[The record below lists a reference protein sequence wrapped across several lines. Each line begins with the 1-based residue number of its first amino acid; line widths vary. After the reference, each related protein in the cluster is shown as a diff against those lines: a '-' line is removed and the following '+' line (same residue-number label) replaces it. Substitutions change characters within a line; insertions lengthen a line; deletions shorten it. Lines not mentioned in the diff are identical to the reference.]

1 MFSVFGETLT
11 LVLASLPAILK
22 IDLASSN
29 ASLAPALALCVVCSA
44 ALSVL
49 SACSSTESGDRR
61 LDLGR
66 RDRPVSHNNQRSD
79 EAPPPAPQQLLLD
92 GSPAREEASAAED
105 SPAVVAATPLRRR
118 PADIT
123 AADTN
128 TAGKGLDFERRD
140 SEELLEL
147 SLRAAAQEQGTEP
160 SSSSAKNGDLHRS
173 SHAEAKRGATSNN
186 NNNNNNNSKGGGS
199 ATRATT
205 TSSALQRRSPSA
217 AAPQPTTP
225 TPARRQ
231 RHHHHYRKGGEVL
244 FIAEGV
250 AQAAFGVIRDPV
262 RGAQADGARG
272 LVRGIGSGVFGVV
285 VKPVK
290 GVAKAGVN
298 AYTGVRIGVSKAGRV
313 VVGSNRGGSTSAPSS
328 ASKTPQGEEE
338 AASSRGN
345 GRQSSSSDA
354 AAPREGG
361 RGGGGGL
368 ERLVAVEWEDRPSEA
383 ASRRD
388 TAWVGDGEGETAD
401 ASASMDV
408 PLEGEAKL
416 DGAMGGGGDRSGSR
430 RCGAKVRSP
439 AGEGAR
445 PVPPPPLDG
454 LAVGVVIMPLVVA
467 SVFLLAEMNRVRGGG
482 GAGGIGEGD
491 YSSKPPSSCD
501 AAGGCGGAATVCAD
515 GAELSGYLEVILESS
530 TVCAV
535 WEVLFAIQRVIRGTG
550 RRRSSPTLFS
560 HLVSSQPLRLA
571 AIAAGCLMCCRR
583 PLLPLWCVVMYDVF
597 RRALDLHRGRQMRRL
612 SLRAGEA
619 AALTHALSLW
629 VVDACLYT
637 VQELWVVGSSA
648 STWERMFPRVP
659 PRSESMVVVQT
670 GILGTLATG
679 LALASARA
687 LTPVAWRSSR
697 PPWESCALTYTILA
711 GGTAAWL
718 TYWTAPLLGYSNPVA
733 WVALHSMGY
742 SDPAETAS
750 RAGLFIQSWTEK
762 HVAGGWRGGAVA
774 ASVFRWAW
782 SEMKGEGGVGE
793 GMGGNRPLL
802 VAGWA
807 LALAV
812 VVPSVP
818 WLSRRLPLSG
828 RKTTSRKLFHFL
840 AIAMFVPA
848 IALEPDFLSLALGTA
863 LGVLLALEF
872 LRCAGCPPVASVMNG
887 YYSGFLDARDGGCV
901 VVTHLFL
908 LVGCS
913 VPVWLSG

>member
-1 MFSVFGETLT
+1 IS
-11 LVLASLPAILK
+11 K
-22 IDLASSN
+22 IDVASSN

-44 ALSVL
+44 ALGVL
-49 SACSSTESGDRR
+49 STCSSPESGGRR
-61 LDLGR
+61 LDVGR
-66 RDRPVSHNNQRSD
+66 RDRPVSHNQRSD
-79 EAPPPAPQQLLLD
+79 EASPPAPQQLLLD

-128 TAGKGLDFERRD
+128 TAGRGPDSERRD

-147 SLRAAAQEQGTEP
+147 SPRAAAEKQGTAP

-173 SHAEAKRGATSNN
+173 SHAGAKRGASSSSNN
-186 NNNNNNNSKGGGS
+186 NSRGGGS
-199 ATRATT
+199 ATTTTT
-205 TSSALQRRSPSA
+205 TSSALQRRSPST

-225 TPARRQ
+225 TSARRA

-250 AQAAFGVIRDPV
+250 AQAAVGIIRDPV

-313 VVGSNRGGSTSAPSS
+313 VVGSSRGGSTSAPSS
-328 ASKTPQGEEE
+328 ASKVRCGWFGEEE

-345 GRQSSSSDA
+345 GRQSLSSDA

-416 DGAMGGGGDRSGSR
+416 HGAMGGGGDGSDARS
-430 RCGAKVRSP
+430 RSP

-491 YSSKPPSSCD
+491 FSPKPPSSCD
-501 AAGGCGGAATVCAD
+501 AADGCGDAAAVCAD

-530 TVCAV
+530 TLCAV
-535 WEVLFAIQRVIRGTG
+535 WEVLFAIQRVVRGTG

-560 HLVSSQPLRLA
+560 HLLSSQPLRLA

-583 PLLPLWCVVMYDVF
+583 PLLPLWCVVVYDVF

-687 LTPVAWRSSR
+687 LTPAAWRCSR
-697 PPWESCALTYTILA
+697 PPWESCALTFTILA

-750 RAGLFIQSWTEK
+750 RAGLFIQSWTDK
-762 HVAGGWRGGAVA
+762 HVAGGWRWGAVA
-774 ASVFRWAW
+774 AGVFRWAW
-782 SEMKGEGGVGE
+782 SDMKGEGGIGE
-793 GMGGNRPLL
+793 RIGGNRPLL
-802 VAGWA
+802 VAGWV

-828 RKTTSRKLFHFL
+828 RKTTSRKMFHFL
-840 AIAMFVPA
+840 ATAMFVPA

-872 LRCAGCPPVASVMNG
+872 LRCTGCPPVSSVMNG
-887 YYSGFLDARDGGCV
+887 YYGGFLDARDGGCV

-908 LVGCS
+908 LVGCA

>member
-1 MFSVFGETLT
+1 
-11 LVLASLPAILK
+11 
-22 IDLASSN
+22 
-29 ASLAPALALCVVCSA
+29 CSA
-44 ALSVL
+44 ALGVL
-49 SACSSTESGDRR
+49 STCSSPESGGRR
-61 LDLGR
+61 LDLRR
-66 RDRPVSHNNQRSD
+66 RDRPVSHNQRSD
-79 EAPPPAPQQLLLD
+79 EASPPAPQQLLLD
-92 GSPAREEASAAED
+92 CSPAREEASAAEN

-128 TAGKGLDFERRD
+128 TAGRGLDFERRD

-147 SLRAAAQEQGTEP
+147 SLRAAAQKQGTEP

-186 NNNNNNNSKGGGS
+186 NNNSSKSGGS
-199 ATRATT
+199 ATTTTT

-313 VVGSNRGGSTSAPSS
+313 VVGSSRGGSTSAPSS

-345 GRQSSSSDA
+345 GRQSLSSDA
-354 AAPREGG
+354 AARREGG

-388 TAWVGDGEGETAD
+388 TAWVGDGEGETTD
-401 ASASMDV
+401 ASALMDV
-408 PLEGEAKL
+408 PLEGETQL
-416 DGAMGGGGDRSGSR
+416 DGAMGGGGDGSDARS
-430 RCGAKVRSP
+430 RSP

-501 AAGGCGGAATVCAD
+501 AAGGCGGAAAVCAD

-530 TVCAV
+530 TLCAV
-535 WEVLFAIQRVIRGTG
+535 WEVLFAMQRVIRGTG
-550 RRRSSPTLFS
+550 RRRSSPTVFS
-560 HLVSSQPLRLA
+560 RLLSSQPLRLS

-583 PLLPLWCVVMYDVF
+583 PLLPLWCVVVYDVF

-637 VQELWVVGSSA
+637 VQELWVVGPSA

-687 LTPVAWRSSR
+687 LTPA
-697 PPWESCALTYTILA
+697 
-711 GGTAAWL
+711 
-718 TYWTAPLLGYSNPVA
+718 
-733 WVALHSMGY
+733 
-742 SDPAETAS
+742 
-750 RAGLFIQSWTEK
+750 
-762 HVAGGWRGGAVA
+762 
-774 ASVFRWAW
+774 
-782 SEMKGEGGVGE
+782 
-793 GMGGNRPLL
+793 
-802 VAGWA
+802 
-807 LALAV
+807 
-812 VVPSVP
+812 
-818 WLSRRLPLSG
+818 
-828 RKTTSRKLFHFL
+828 
-840 AIAMFVPA
+840 
-848 IALEPDFLSLALGTA
+848 
-863 LGVLLALEF
+863 
-872 LRCAGCPPVASVMNG
+872 
-887 YYSGFLDARDGGCV
+887 
-901 VVTHLFL
+901 
-908 LVGCS
+908 
-913 VPVWLSG
+913 

>member
-1 MFSVFGETLT
+1 M
-11 LVLASLPAILK
+11 
-22 IDLASSN
+22 
-29 ASLAPALALCVVCSA
+29 
-44 ALSVL
+44 
-49 SACSSTESGDRR
+49 R
-61 LDLGR
+61 
-66 RDRPVSHNNQRSD
+66 
-79 EAPPPAPQQLLLD
+79 
-92 GSPAREEASAAED
+92 
-105 SPAVVAATPLRRR
+105 
-118 PADIT
+118 
-123 AADTN
+123 
-128 TAGKGLDFERRD
+128 DFERRD

-147 SLRAAAQEQGTEP
+147 SLRAAAEKQGTAP

-173 SHAEAKRGATSNN
+173 SHAEAKRGTTSSNN
-186 NNNNNNNSKGGGS
+186 NSSKGGGS
-199 ATRATT
+199 ATTTTT

-250 AQAAFGVIRDPV
+250 AQAAVGIIRDPV

-285 VKPVK
+285 LKPVK

-313 VVGSNRGGSTSAPSS
+313 VVGSSRGGSTSAPSS
-328 ASKTPQGEEE
+328 ASKGEEE

-345 GRQSSSSDA
+345 GRQSSSSEA

-388 TAWVGDGEGETAD
+388 TAWVGDGEGEMAD

-408 PLEGEAKL
+408 LLEGEAKL
-416 DGAMGGGGDRSGSR
+416 DGASAGSIGGSGGGGGRGSD
-430 RCGAKVRSP
+430 AMSRSP

-467 SVFLLAEMNRVRGGG
+467 SVFLLAEMNRIR
-482 GAGGIGEGD
+482 GAGSAGGVGEGD
-491 YSSKPPSSCD
+491 FSSKPSSSCD
-501 AAGGCGGAATVCAD
+501 VAGGCGGAAAVCAD

-530 TVCAV
+530 TLCAV
-535 WEVLFAIQRVIRGTG
+535 WEVLFAIQRVIRGTD
-550 RRRSSPTLFS
+550 RRRASLTVFS
-560 HLVSSQPLRLA
+560 RLLSSQPLRLA
-571 AIAAGCLMCCRR
+571 AIAAGCLMCCGR
-583 PLLPLWCVVMYDVF
+583 PLLPLWCVAVYDVF
-597 RRALDLHRGRQMRRL
+597 RRALDLHKGRQMRRL

-619 AALTHALSLW
+619 AVLTHALSLW

-637 VQELWVVGSSA
+637 VQELWAVGSSA

-659 PRSESMVVVQT
+659 SRSESMVVVQT
-670 GILGTLATG
+670 GILGTLVTG

-687 LTPVAWRSSR
+687 LTPAGWRSSR
-697 PPWESCALTYTILA
+697 PPWQSCALTYTVLA

-733 WVALHSMGY
+733 WVALHSVGY
-742 SDPAETAS
+742 SDPAETAT
-750 RAGLFIQSWTEK
+750 RAGLCIQSWTDK
-762 HVAGGWRGGAVA
+762 HVTEGWRGGAVA
-774 ASVFRWAW
+774 AGVFRWAW
-782 SEMKGEGGVGE
+782 SEMRGEGGIGE

-802 VAGWA
+802 VAGWV

-840 AIAMFVPA
+840 ATAMFVPA

-872 LRCAGCPPVASVMNG
+872 LRCTGCPPLASAMDG
-887 YYSGFLDARDGGCV
+887 YYGGFLDARDGGCV

-908 LVGCS
+908 LVGCA
-913 VPVWLSG
+913 VPVWLSGLMGSHDGDGQGGILQLFPYAGVVVLGIGDAMGAMVGSSVGRLHWPGSRRTLEGSASVFLSTLGSLLLLWFVLLGLRGEEDSGGEGWRKAARSLAWPVAVTSLMEAFTTQVDNLVLPCVLLACLAVGEA